1 MYGFMLVEKMIR
13 AAVFSVWES
22 RSDNGAVIF
31 RYNEVSGFIQ
41 VIRKNNLDHVHITA
55 RDLKFLSF
63 TSLRI

>member
-41 VIRKNNLDHVHITA
+41 VIRKNNLDHVHIT
-55 RDLKFLSF
+55 S
-63 TSLRI
+63 T